1 MLPPAIRASVLLV
14 QCGREH
20 CEHSLH
26 VSSGA
31 CRLDL
36 MLIVTCCMILLEP
49 ITRIQHQLSLMGK
62 FLGLGLIMLF
72 SITPVRGT

>member
-1 MLPPAIRASVLLV
+1 MLPPAIRAPVLLE
-14 QCGREH
+14 QCEREL

-26 VSSGA
+26 VSLSA
-31 CRLDL
+31 CRLDP
-36 MLIVTCCMILLEP
+36 MLIVACCMILLEP